1 MSIGWVTSGSGGHAV
16 VGLELRMR
24 SRTESRRQQLFD
36 DVIDPSLSY
45 RLRHTAA
52 EMGFEHFTSN
62 PIERTLHCGELVEY
76 VDAITVFLHH
86 AEDSVEMPAG
96 TAQSKSDRRGGG
108 PQLEDLRVWSSS
120 RFRSWNSSPSIS
132 PEAYRRSRISTAD
145 IVSVRCGA
153 EARIVHTTSN
163 TIATQ
168 KTIIIVHPKNPIPF
182 QPFHIICYHLI

>member
-1 MSIGWVTSGSGGHAV
+1 MSSGWVTSGSGRHAV
-16 VGLELRMR
+16 ERLELRMR

-76 VDAITVFLHH
+76 VDAITVFFHH
-86 AEDSVEMPAG
+86 AEDAVEMPAG

-108 PQLEDLRVWSSS
+108 SQLDEVLRAWSSS

-132 PEAYRRSRISTAD
+132 PEAYRRSRMSTAD
-145 IVSVRCGA
+145 IVSVRCGV
-153 EARIVHTTSN
+153 EVRIVHTTRA

-168 KTIIIVHPKNPIPF
+168 KTTIIVHPKNPIPF
-182 QPFHIICYHLI
+182 QPFHII

>member
-1 MSIGWVTSGSGGHAV
+1 M

-24 SRTESRRQQLFD
+24 SRTEGRHQQLFE

-52 EMGFEHFTSN
+52 EMGFEHSTSD

-86 AEDSVEMPAG
+86 PEDSVEMPAG
-96 TAQSKSDRRGGG
+96 TAQSKSDWRGGG
-108 PQLEDLRVWSSS
+108 SQLDEVLRMWSSS
-120 RFRSWNSSPSIS
+120 RFRSWNSSLSIS

-145 IVSVRCGA
+145 IVSVRWGV
-153 EARIVHTTSN
+153 EVRIVHTTSN
-163 TIATQ
+163 TIAIQ
-168 KTIIIVHPKNPIPF
+168 KTIIIAHPKNPIPF
-182 QPFHIICYHLI
+182 QPFHII